1 MKKKTKETKDK
12 KVIAEDIQLTSHGVD
27 YTDEIILDERVTP
40 STPIKQDVILSD
52 MIDIASS
59 IGEILK
65 SDRQTRREP
74 NYELLNAYTN
84 LTNQILNYRKA
95 S

>member
-1 MKKKTKETKDK
+1 MKKKPKEK
-12 KVIAEDIQLTSHGVD
+12 KEVQLTAQGVN
-27 YTDEIILDERVTP
+27 YVDEIILDERASIIKP
-40 STPIKQDVILSD
+40 SNPKNNILND